1 MLNVIYG
8 GFKIRNEKISMRI
21 NEKEKLIKE
30 I

>member
-1 MLNVIYG
+1 MLNVIYE
-8 GFKIRNEKISMRI
+8 GFKIRTEKISMRI